1 MVKRNHA
8 HLSVRR
14 QCELLGL
21 NRSTLYYEP
30 ATESELNLTLMR
42 LMDEHYLQM
51 PFLGVIKMTER
62 LCSHGYLVN
71 PKRVR
76 RLLRKMGLMAIYPK
90 PKTTMPNKEHKIY
103 PYLLRNLAITHV
115 NQVWSSDITYIPM
128 AKGFMYLVAV
138 MDWFS
143 RYVLSWRLSSTL
155 DGSFC
160 LNALHQALQWGK
172 PEIFNT
178 DQGSQ
183 FTAHAFTGTLIEAEI
198 QISMDGRGRAFDNI
212 FNERLWRSVK
222 YENVYI
228 NDYDSVPALEQ
239 GLSDYFDL
247 YNHVRPHQ
255 SLDYRKPADYYFSLR
270 GGLTCPV

>member
-1 MVKRNHA
+1 MVELNHA
-8 HLSVRR
+8 HLSIRR
-14 QCELLGL
+14 QCELLDL

-42 LMDEHYLQM
+42 LLDEYYLQM

-62 LCSHGYLVN
+62 LRSQGYEVN

-76 RLLRKMGLMAIYPK
+76 RLLRKMGLVAIYPT
-90 PKTTMPNKEHKIY
+90 PKTTVPNKEHKIY
-103 PYLLRNLAITHV
+103 PYLLRNLPITHA

-143 RYVLSWRLSSTL
+143 RYVLSWRLSNTL

-160 LNALHQALQWGK
+160 LAALQEALQWSK
-172 PEIFNT
+172 PRIFNT
-178 DQGSQ
+178 DQGAQ
-183 FTAHAFTGTLIEAEI
+183 FTARAFTGTLAEAEV

-228 NDYDSVPALEQ
+228 NDYNSVPALEQ

-255 SLDYRKPADYYFSLR
+255 SLDYRTPADYYFSLR
-270 GGLTCPV
+270 GGLDCPA